1 MYKRKFTGWDG
12 VVYTAA
18 VSTAGAFRITNPDG
32 HTAKIGNQ
40 ICEGDDKGVPREDR
54 ADAIV
59 RCHTQIE
66 TLKDRE
72 AFEGSVRLQQR
83 QGRTKQ
89 MGSHEVIRAVNMR
102 DAADRKANRH
112 QIGNQNRPATH
123 SRTLN
128 KRVKR

>member
-1 MYKRKFTGWDG
+1 
-12 VVYTAA
+12 
-18 VSTAGAFRITNPDG
+18 
-32 HTAKIGNQ
+32 
-40 ICEGDDKGVPREDR
+40 
-54 ADAIV
+54 
-59 RCHTQIE
+59 
-66 TLKDRE
+66 
-72 AFEGSVRLQQR
+72 
-83 QGRTKQ
+83 